1 MTATRTDIIDTFF
14 RNPTPPPSGQI
25 DYWDVDGDTYINSI
39 PLTLDRD
46 YLMGYLIEVVEK
58 STSTLSYLAVVAFY
72 GPDENGYTEHDAEW
86 WPDDAGTFFDRKV
99 DLHTVSQWAI
109 TKMFGLIESWQDRRT
124 ATSKQ
129 ISTKT

>member
-46 YLMGYLIEVVEK
+46 YLMGYLLEIVEK

-109 TKMFGLIESWQDRRT
+109 TKMFGLIESWQDRRA

>member
-14 RNPTPPPSGQI
+14 RNPAPPPSGQI

-46 YLMGYLIEVVEK
+46 YLMGYLLEVVEK

-86 WPDDAGTFFDRKV
+86 WPGDAGTFFDRNV
-99 DLHTVSQWAI
+99 DLHTVSQWAV
-109 TKMFGLIESWQDRRT
+109 TKMFGLIESWQDRR
-124 ATSKQ
+124 AVTSK
-129 ISTKT
+129 

>member
-1 MTATRTDIIDTFF
+1 MTATRTDIIDTFLT
-14 RNPTPPPSGQI
+14 NPYPPHP
-25 DYWDVDGDTYINSI
+25 DYWDVDGDTYINSVA
-39 PLTLDRD
+39 LTLDRD
-46 YLMGYLIEVVEK
+46 YLMGYLFEVVEG
-58 STSTLSYLAVVAFY
+58 STSVISYLVLVTFY
-72 GPDENGYTEHDAEW
+72 GPDENGQAEHDAEW

-109 TKMFGLIESWQDRRT
+109 TKMFGLIESWQDRRA